1 MVKLSI
7 VTINYN
13 NSAGLKKTMQSVF
26 SQTFSSFEYIVIDG
40 GSADASTAI
49 INEYADKIAYCVS
62 EKDDGIYAAMNKGID
77 KATGEYVMFLNSGD
91 CLVHANVLLDFA
103 NNVKEVNADIFYGNI
118 QLQHAG
124 NKVTPHNYPSLLTID
139 FWEHYTI
146 NHQAACIKTD
156 LFKQLGYYD
165 TSYTLAADY
174 AFFIKCF
181 FYGKKFHHINTA
193 LVCFNLDG
201 ASSTEKI
208 SYRQQ
213 MQKAWDSTSPVYADQ
228 LFKASKE
235 HDLLMSYRLMLFAKK
250 LQSKYS
256 LLKNIF
262 K

>member
-7 VTINYN
+7 ITINYN
-13 NSAGLKKTMQSVF
+13 NGTGLRKTIQSVF
-26 SQTFSSFEYIVIDG
+26 SQTFSSLEYIVIDG
-40 GSADASTAI
+40 GSADASMAV
-49 INEYADKIAYCVS
+49 INEYADQIAYWIS
-62 EKDDGIYAAMNKGID
+62 EKDGGIYAAMNKGID

-91 CLVHANVLLDFA
+91 CLVHEGVLQNFV
-103 NNVKEVNADIFYGNI
+103 NNAKEVNADIFYGNI
-118 QLQHAG
+118 QLQHPG

-146 NHQAACIKTD
+146 NHQAAFIKRD
-156 LFKQLGYYD
+156 LLKQLGYYD
-165 TSYTLAADY
+165 TGYTLAADY

-181 FYGKKFHHINTA
+181 FYGKKFQHINTV

-208 SYRQQ
+208 SYQQQ
-213 MQKAWDSTSPVYADQ
+213 MQKAWDSTIPAYADQ

-235 HDLLMSYRLMLFAKK
+235 HNLLMSYRLMLFAKK
-250 LQSKYS
+250 LQSNCS
-256 LLKNIF
+256 RLKNIF